1 VFALYLL
8 FSMYLGLREIDMC
21 VYACSSSCFGLTRMI
36 LFLLKKAGGLLVRGE
51 VHIGEEIISTSTSFS
66 FIVLVCVP
74 LSGFFLLCFF
84 STFTVSLYYIIKF

>member
-1 VFALYLL
+1 MCV
-8 FSMYLGLREIDMC
+8 C

-36 LFLLKKAGGLLVRGE
+36 IILLKAGGLLVRGE

-74 LSGFFLLCFF
+74 LSGFFLPCFF
-84 STFTVSLYYIIKF
+84 STFTVSLYYIIKFGVCCGCALKVLR